1 VKEYFK
7 KKGLRLGLTVLAVVL
22 LIVLIKGTSENKVGV
37 FGSVTGEIRKPFQST
52 ITSIVNW
59 FEKGYNRIFKYDELV
74 AENEQLKKRLAE
86 AESQIDA
93 NEQAIK
99 ENEQLKTLLQFKNT
113 HSDYELELVQVTDR
127 SSSNWSSSITI
138 NRGSNNNISVGNTI
152 ITEEGYLVGQVTEVG
167 ANWATVCTIIDPS
180 MKIGAKTIESSAT
193 GVVQGDFNLLR
204 SNQTRLSYIGSNDKV
219 FEGDRVI
226 TTGSGGVFPEGLVI
240 GTITEIASDA
250 GGQEKYAIVSPSC
263 DISNLTLLFV
273 IKNFNAVS

>member
-1 VKEYFK
+1 MKEYFK

-138 NRGSNNNISVGNTI
+138 NRGSNNNISVGNT
-152 ITEEGYLVGQVTEVG
+152 
-167 ANWATVCTIIDPS
+167 
-180 MKIGAKTIESSAT
+180 
-193 GVVQGDFNLLR
+193 R
-204 SNQTRLSYIGSNDKV
+204 SRSKLGH
-219 FEGDRVI
+219 
-226 TTGSGGVFPEGLVI
+226 GL
-240 GTITEIASDA
+240 
-250 GGQEKYAIVSPSC
+250 Y
-263 DISNLTLLFV
+263 NY
-273 IKNFNAVS
+273 

>member
-1 VKEYFK
+1 M
-7 KKGLRLGLTVLAVVL
+7 
-22 LIVLIKGTSENKVGV
+22 
-37 FGSVTGEIRKPFQST
+37 EIP
-52 ITSIVNW
+52 
-59 FEKGYNRIFKYDELV
+59 
-74 AENEQLKKRLAE
+74 
-86 AESQIDA
+86 
-93 NEQAIK
+93 
-99 ENEQLKTLLQFKNT
+99 
-113 HSDYELELVQVTDR
+113 
-127 SSSNWSSSITI
+127 
-138 NRGSNNNISVGNTI
+138 
-152 ITEEGYLVGQVTEVG
+152 EVG

>member
-1 VKEYFK
+1 MKEYFK

>member
-1 VKEYFK
+1 MKEYFK
-7 KKGLRLGLTVLAVVL
+7 KKGLRLGLTVLAVGL

>member
-1 VKEYFK
+1 MKEYFK

-273 IKNFNAVS
+273 IKNFNEF